1 MIYAKRRLSNIKA
14 RQTFRIP
21 HLSGSNLRVYK
32 PKKFSPSGSNHRA
45 QPERSRP
52 KRRPRRR
59 RRPEDAEHEIL
70 EAAEAFLRERPFH
83 EMTVDELMTRT
94 GLSRP
99 SFYEYFRDRHD
110 LIVKLVERLNR
121 MINEVAE
128 RWKMTRG
135 DPRAE
140 LRRAFTGLI
149 HIYRDHGHLLRAL
162 AAAAPQDREVA
173 EAYEKLLAK
182 QSEGTARRIRADVK
196 SRRTKPLNV
205 EGTARALIVMNAQYL
220 AETFRSDRSAD
231 TRAAAEVLTAI
242 WMRVLYGAPR

>member
-1 MIYAKRRLSNIKA
+1 M
-14 RQTFRIP
+14 
-21 HLSGSNLRVYK
+21 
-32 PKKFSPSGSNHRA
+32 
-45 QPERSRP
+45 
-52 KRRPRRR
+52 PRRR
-59 RRPEDAEHEIL
+59 RRPEDAELEIL

-121 MINEVAE
+121 MIDDVAE
-128 RWKMTRG
+128 RWKTTKG

-140 LRRAFTGLI
+140 LRRGFNGLVQL
-149 HIYRDHGHLLRAL
+149 YRDHGHLLRAL

-173 EAYEKLLAK
+173 EAYERLLAA
-182 QSEGTARRIRADVK
+182 QSEGTARRIRADVRN
-196 SRRTKPLNV
+196 RRTKPLNI

-220 AETFRSDRSAD
+220 AESFRSDRNAD
-231 TRAAAEVLTAI
+231 TRVATEVLTAI
-242 WMRVLYGAPR
+242 WMRVLYGTAR

>member
-1 MIYAKRRLSNIKA
+1 
-14 RQTFRIP
+14 
-21 HLSGSNLRVYK
+21 VYK
-32 PKKFSPSGSNHRA
+32 PKKSSLSRSNHKA
-45 QPERSRP
+45 ARP
-52 KRRPRRR
+52 GRPPSNPRPRRR
-59 RRPEDAEHEIL
+59 RRPEDAELEIL

-110 LIVKLVERLNR
+110 LILKLVERLNR
-121 MINEVAE
+121 MIDDVAE
-128 RWKMTRG
+128 RWKTTKG

-140 LRRAFTGLI
+140 LRRGFAGLI
-149 HIYRDHGHLLRAL
+149 DIYRDHGHLLRAL

-173 EAYEKLLAK
+173 GAYEKLLAM

-220 AETFRSDRSAD
+220 ADTFRGDRNAD
-231 TRAAAEVLTAI
+231 TRVATEVLTAI
-242 WMRVLYGAPR
+242 WMRVLYGTAR